1 MSLTKTETE
10 LLFPK
15 IKQYFS
21 ESKKNFNFEMLENLK
36 QFIENNKAVEEMERL
51 ASVKD

>member
-1 MSLTKTETE
+1 MLLTKKETE

-15 IKQYFS
+15 IRQYFY

-36 QFIENNKAVEEMERL
+36 RFVETNKAVWEIERL
-51 ASVKD
+51 S

>member
-1 MSLTKTETE
+1 MSLTKKETE

-21 ESKKNFNFEMLENLK
+21 ESKQSFNFEMLKILK
-36 QFIENNKAVEEMERL
+36 QFIENNKAVWEMERL
-51 ASVKD
+51 A